1 MSSQTAAPG
10 DAGELPSV
18 DDYAVG
24 DTVTDRETD
33 DDDTATVINLP
44 PVTCDDWVIYDGS
57 TVAEDNP
64 TYDTDTDVVV
74 VAFDDDLAEHAPTW
88 DGDEPLTL
96 AEASVRFYAFP
107 PGRLR
112 RVEPSSET
120 PTTDPDAEAGAETP
134 SDPDGDA
141 LDGHDDVRALR
152 DRLEERSAVEVG
164 VEDGAPVLRVDKL
177 GVTHTIAADGS
188 VSDGP
193 VADRL
198 RDVAAE
204 YLGGE
209 AE

>member
-18 DDYAVG
+18 EDFAVG

-33 DDDTATVINLP
+33 DGDTATVINLP
-44 PVTCDDWVIYDGS
+44 PVTCAEWGIYGGS

-64 TYDTDTDVVV
+64 EYDTDTDVVV
-74 VAFDDDLAEHAPTW
+74 VAFDDDLAEHAPAW
-88 DGDEPLTL
+88 DGAEPLTL
-96 AEASVRFYAFP
+96 AETSVRFYAFP
-107 PGRLR
+107 AGRLEG
-112 RVEPSSET
+112 VEPSPET
-120 PTTDPDAEAGAETP
+120 PTTDPDAEAGAETH
-134 SDPDGDA
+134 SDADGDP

-152 DRLEERSAVEVG
+152 DRLEERSDVDVG
-164 VEDGAPVLRVDKL
+164 VEDGATVLRVEKL
-177 GVTHTIAADGS
+177 GVTHTITADGS

-204 YLGGE
+204 YLGGDRE
-209 AE
+209 